1 MVKII
6 YQTSSLTVPS
16 FPWEEQPAVERG
28 LREAPGSGRAESGW
42 ELERGGARVWITDC
56 VGVEGNAYVPY
67 VYRVCYHRAGQ
78 ALWPL
83 PRALLVGVIPEAF
96 VGSAIDF

>member
-1 MVKII
+1 M
-6 YQTSSLTVPS
+6 
-16 FPWEEQPAVERG
+16 
-28 LREAPGSGRAESGW
+28 
-42 ELERGGARVWITDC
+42 WIADC

-67 VYRVCYHRAGQ
+67 VCRDCYHRAGQ